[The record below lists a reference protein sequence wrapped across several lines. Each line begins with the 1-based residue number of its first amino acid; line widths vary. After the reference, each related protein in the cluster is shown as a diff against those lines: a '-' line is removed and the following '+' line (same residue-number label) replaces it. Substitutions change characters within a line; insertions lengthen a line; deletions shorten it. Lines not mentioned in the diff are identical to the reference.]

1 MRIASGIALPGNDQR
16 SGGFAVSPALY
27 AFPDGGTWRFGP
39 AAVLDFAGSRYALTR
54 IGAPAIGLASVSEL
68 AILSA
73 VSFDRL
79 VSFARP
85 GFATYIDEAGMIR
98 MAAAN
103 VPRFDHVNGRRQLLL
118 EGPATNKVLC
128 NNANPT
134 DLTGIGGSA
143 APAVLSVVDDMAALS
158 AAGLSEVCSSGKVY
172 RLDNTTGTADAFA
185 VAAGDAGNSALH
197 SISAYVRVAAGEG
210 YLRISGVVNSPS
222 FANAAYQRVT
232 LDGHATTTG
241 ATFSVRARPGAVV
254 YFILPQFE
262 QSAVTSSP
270 IVTSGGSAVT
280 RPADKARLSDA
291 VATLLQ
297 RDKASLLVQC
307 EGLVGSVGRIM
318 GGASYYPLLGFSG
331 SDLLVDQTAALAT
344 GLARPLPRAGVAFC
358 FDRVEDVIGGSYNG
372 NAVVTASRELLC
384 DTARIYLGRDENA
397 STTDRFAAGW
407 YDQLVIWPFRMTDA
421 ELEAK
426 AAPYA

>member
-1 MRIASGIALPGNDQR
+1 MRIANEISVPGADR
-16 SGGFAVSPALY
+16 GAGGFQVAPELRAD
-27 AFPDGGTWRFGP
+27 AAGGGNFGP
-39 AAVLDFAGSRYALTR
+39 AAVLDFAGSQYALTR
-54 IGAPAIGLASVSEL
+54 IPLSGIAPASPSEL

-73 VSFDRL
+73 VPFDRM
-79 VSFARP
+79 VSFTRP
-85 GFATYIDEAGMIR
+85 GSATYVGPGGMLRI
-98 MAAAN
+98 AAAN
-103 VPRFDHVNGRRQLLL
+103 MPRFDHTNGRQQLLL

-134 DLTGIGGSA
+134 DLTGMGGSG
-143 APAVLSVVDDMAALS
+143 APAVLSVVDDTAALS
-158 AAGLSEVCSSGKVY
+158 AAGLSEVCASGKVY
-172 RLDNTTGTADAFA
+172 RLDNTAGTADAFA
-185 VAAGDAGNSALH
+185 VAAGDAGNTALH
-197 SISAYVRVAAGEG
+197 SISAYVRAAAGEG

-222 FANAAYQRVT
+222 FTNAAYQRVT
-232 LDGHATTTG
+232 LDGYATTTG

-280 RPADKARLSDA
+280 RPADKARLSDP
-291 VATLLQ
+291 VAALLQ
-297 RDKASLLVQC
+297 RDKASLLVQF

-331 SDLLVDQTAALAT
+331 PDLLVDQTVALAS
-344 GLARPLPRAGVAFC
+344 GLAKPLPRAGAAFR
-358 FDRVEDVIGGSYNG
+358 FDRADDTIGGSYKG
-372 NAVVTASRELLC
+372 NAVVSQSRDLLC
-384 DTARIYLGRDENA
+384 DTAKIYLGRDENA
-397 STTDRFAAGW
+397 TTADRFAAGW

-421 ELEAK
+421 DLQAK